1 MPRGGWSQS
10 SKFSKFQKS
19 DWALIYSRA
28 PLHIQNLSFWLK
40 DLYPYSIRLF
50 ESNRSKVEVANCAS
64 GGRSQNSKFS
74 KFSKFQKSDCAL
86 IYSRAPL
93 HIQNLSFWLKDLYPY
108 SIWLF
113 RSDMSKMKVAFSSSE
128 TSKSDQIRQKSKS
141 ANILTHPFFTL
152 DCFYSG

>member
-1 MPRGGWSQS
+1 MPRGDWSQS
-10 SKFSKFQKS
+10 SKFSKFQIS

-64 GGRSQNSKFS
+64 GAQSQSS
-74 KFSKFQKSDCAL
+74 KFSKFQKSDCAI

-108 SIWLF
+108 SIRLF
-113 RSDMSKMKVAFSSSE
+113 RSDMSKVKVAFSSSDA
-128 TSKSDQIRQKSKS
+128 SKSDQIRQKSKS

>member
-1 MPRGGWSQS
+1 MALRILFRGKNETFSNCLKSDPDTIYSRAPLHIQKLSLGQNHVYPYSIRLFESNRSKVEVANCASGGRSQS

-19 DWALIYSRA
+19 DCARIYSRA

-50 ESNRSKVEVANCAS
+50 
-64 GGRSQNSKFS
+64 
-74 KFSKFQKSDCAL
+74 
-86 IYSRAPL
+86 
-93 HIQNLSFWLKDLYPY
+93 
-108 SIWLF
+108 
-113 RSDMSKMKVAFSSSE
+113 RSDMSKVKVAFSSSE
-128 TSKSDQIRQKSKS
+128 VSKSDQIRQKSKS